1 MNVLKTLILVCMM
14 AVFGACG
21 LLQEKNQGALA
32 STYATLY
39 AFFETAAVGSVGCYP
54 NTSDNNNYSPDNTLK
69 AEYSFQVE
77 IPSTMVACVK
87 DTTVYNNINNNQVTM
102 EGILAAHTVGFY
114 VTNTAVNPGTFIA
127 GLIRVPVLGTIQ
139 NTYVLGNTGTA
150 CPFNTADTTTHL
162 VGKFNM
168 ESLTSYQYIT
178 AVDDSCGASVGSGL
192 SPFYLAQQYGVSY

>member
-21 LLQEKNQGALA
+21 LLQEKNEGALA

-39 AFFETAAVGSVGCYP
+39 AFFETQAVGSVGCYP
-54 NTSDNNNYSPDNTLK
+54 NTADNNNYSPDNTLK

-77 IPSTMVACVK
+77 VPSTMVACVK
-87 DTTVYNNINNNQVTM
+87 DTTVYNVNNNQVAM
-102 EGILAAHTVGFY
+102 ESILASHTISFY
-114 VTNTAVNPGTFIA
+114 VTDTAVNPGTFVA
-127 GLIRVPVLGTIQ
+127 GLIRVPVLGAIQ
-139 NTYVLGNTGTA
+139 NTYVLGSSSTA
-150 CPFNTADTTTHL
+150 CPFNTADLTTHL

-168 ESLTSYQYIT
+168 NTLTDYQYIT

-192 SPFYLAQQYGVSY
+192 SPFYLAQQYGVTY